1 MVLQAKRTTHA
12 STRLGQRAA
21 VMAQG
26 AEIPAPWM
34 ARVLRAAVSYSNG
47 KMYSQL
53 KLFAFVLPHFKPG
66 ARKSNRFH
74 TAPTRDLTIQHDA
87 HEKRQGFLFVV
98 ALYPRRVQTKSFTTV
113 HSDATQLG

>member
-1 MVLQAKRTTHA
+1 
-12 STRLGQRAA
+12 
-21 VMAQG
+21 
-26 AEIPAPWM
+26 M

-87 HEKRQGFLFVV
+87 HEKRQGFLFVFV
-98 ALYPRRVQTKSFTTV
+98 ALYGPRDVSKLKVSPLSTRTRRN
-113 HSDATQLG
+113 SDERRY

>member
-1 MVLQAKRTTHA
+1 MGF
-12 STRLGQRAA
+12 SG
-21 VMAQG
+21 G
-26 AEIPAPWM
+26 GD

-53 KLFAFVLPHFKPG
+53 KLFAFVLPLFKPG

-87 HEKRQGFLFVV
+87 HEKRG
-98 ALYPRRVQTKSFTTV
+98 KDS
-113 HSDATQLG
+113 G

>member
-21 VMAQG
+21 VNG
-26 AEIPAPWM
+26 TSDTC
-34 ARVLRAAVSYSNG
+34 ARNYVKFCTG

-87 HEKRQGFLFVV
+87 HEKRQGFLFGE
-98 ALYPRRVQTKSFTTV
+98 LCPRRVQTKSFTTV

>member
-1 MVLQAKRTTHA
+1 MYKAQPTWCRYGVAGKAHDA
-12 STRLGQRAA
+12 RLDQVGTAGGGDGTS
-21 VMAQG
+21 VDTC
-26 AEIPAPWM
+26 
-34 ARVLRAAVSYSNG
+34 ARNYDKFCTG

-87 HEKRQGFLFVV
+87 HEKRGKDSSL
-98 ALYPRRVQTKSFTTV
+98 
-113 HSDATQLG
+113 

>member
-21 VMAQG
+21 VNG
-26 AEIPAPWM
+26 TSDTR
-34 ARVLRAAVSYSNG
+34 ARNYVKFCTG

-87 HEKRQGFLFVV
+87 HKKRQGFLFG
-98 ALYPRRVQTKSFTTV
+98 ALTVRDVSKLKVSPLSTRTRRN
-113 HSDATQLG
+113 SDERRY

>member
-21 VMAQG
+21 VMTFG
-26 AEIPAPWM
+26 TSDTC
-34 ARVLRAAVSYSNG
+34 ARNYDKFCIHTG

-87 HEKRQGFLFVV
+87 HEKRQGFLFLASSVRDV
-98 ALYPRRVQTKSFTTV
+98 SKLKVSPLSTRTRRN
-113 HSDATQLG
+113 SDERRY